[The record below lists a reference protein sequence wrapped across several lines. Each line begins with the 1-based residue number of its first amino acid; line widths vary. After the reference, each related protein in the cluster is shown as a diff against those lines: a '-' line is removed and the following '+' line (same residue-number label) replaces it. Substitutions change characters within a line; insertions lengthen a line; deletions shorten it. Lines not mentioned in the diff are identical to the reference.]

1 MPELPE
7 VETVRRAL
15 LPLMLGRTLAEIT
28 VRRHDLRQPVPADFA
43 ARLRG
48 RRVIDL
54 ERRSK
59 YLIWR
64 LDDGGAAILH
74 LGMSGRLKAFR
85 GKVPPAETHD
95 HVGFAFR
102 GLPPLTVRFCDPRRF
117 GLATWAEGAALAR
130 HPLLDGLGREPL
142 EAGFDGA
149 ALWRLLQ
156 PRRGPI
162 KAALLDQRMVAGI
175 GNIYACESLFRAGIA
190 PRRRCAS
197 IGRAGAERL
206 ALAIRA
212 VLEDAIAA
220 GGSSLRDH
228 RAPEGGLGYFQ
239 HRFAVYD
246 RAGQACP
253 GCTCDPA
260 RAGGIRRIV
269 QAGRSTFY
277 CPRRQR

>member
-1 MPELPE
+1 TLAE
-7 VETVRRAL
+7 VTVRR
-15 LPLMLGRTLAEIT
+15 R
-28 VRRHDLRQPVPADFA
+28 DLRQPVPADFA

-64 LDDGGAAILH
+64 FDNGVAAILH

-85 GKVPPAETHD
+85 GPVPPAETHD
-95 HVGFAFR
+95 HLGFAFAGR
-102 GLPPLTVRFCDPRRF
+102 PALTVRFCDPRRF
-117 GLATWAEGAALAR
+117 GLATWTDAATLAL
-130 HPLLDGLGREPL
+130 HPLIEGLGQEPL
-142 EAGFDGA
+142 ERDFDGA
-149 ALWRLLQ
+149 ALWRLLKS
-156 PRRGPI
+156 RRGPI
-162 KAALLDQRMVAGI
+162 KAALLDQGMIAGI

-190 PRRRCAS
+190 PRRRCAA
-197 IGRAGAERL
+197 IGRAGADRL
-206 ALAIRA
+206 AQAIRA

-228 RAPEGGLGYFQ
+228 RTPEGGLGYFQ

-260 RAGGIRRIV
+260 RTGGIRRIV